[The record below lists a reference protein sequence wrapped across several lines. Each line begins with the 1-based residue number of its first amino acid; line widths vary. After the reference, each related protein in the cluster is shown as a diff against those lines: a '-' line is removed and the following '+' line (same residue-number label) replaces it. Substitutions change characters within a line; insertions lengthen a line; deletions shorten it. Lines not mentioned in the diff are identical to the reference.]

1 MNDSLLLDTHALV
14 WLLEGDQRLGRDGR
28 ELAEVALRADGLL
41 VSAISFWE
49 VAMLSKQKRLA
60 LAYPVSIWRQAVL
73 QLGIAEVPM
82 AGDIGIIAAE
92 LEDLPGDPA
101 DRIIMAT
108 VLLRGCSLLTADER
122 ILGWGG
128 ILPRHDARQ

>member
-14 WLLEGDQRLGRDGR
+14 WLVEGDQRLGRDGR
-28 ELAEVALRADGLL
+28 ELAEVALRADTIM

-49 VAMLSKQKRLA
+49 LAMLSKHRRLV
-60 LAYPVSIWRQAVL
+60 LAYSMDIWRRTVL

-92 LEDLPGDPA
+92 LDGLPGDPA

-108 VLLRGCSLLTADER
+108 ALLRGCTLLTADER

-128 ILPRHDARQ
+128 TLPRHDARR